1 MQYNTEMG
9 QHIVE
14 MVNEGQVTN
23 GMVYIVR

>member
-9 QHIVE
+9 QRIVE

-23 GMVYIVR
+23 GMVYIVQ